1 VSRSQALQ
9 PYLAMSLSTEHPDEP
24 LDCSLP
30 QYAFCRGEKQ
40 LLRICM
46 HSATS
51 AGAALA
57 LQGCATGLLGAPPGA
72 AGGPAA
78 APGLPRLTQRLLPRS
93 ATREHGRL
101 AGAGWAAWGGAAAA
115 LGHTL
120 RVT

>member
-1 VSRSQALQ
+1 MQALQ
-9 PYLAMSLSTEHPDEP
+9 LYTAGSLSLDHPEEP

-57 LQGCATGLLGAPPGA
+57 LQGAATGLLGA
-72 AGGPAA
+72 
-78 APGLPRLTQRLLPRS
+78 RR
-93 ATREHGRL
+93 
-101 AGAGWAAWGGAAAA
+101 W
-115 LGHTL
+115 
-120 RVT
+120 

>member
-1 VSRSQALQ
+1 MQCVLCTTVVKLLPNGCVQALQ
-9 PYLAMSLSTEHPDEP
+9 PYITQSYADHPEEP

-57 LQGCATGLLGAPPGA
+57 LQGFATGLLGVIPKVVWTRMRPDGCKTF
-72 AGGPAA
+72 GMLLCYLRRCGP
-78 APGLPRLTQRLLPRS
+78 S
-93 ATREHGRL
+93 
-101 AGAGWAAWGGAAAA
+101 
-115 LGHTL
+115 
-120 RVT
+120 

>member
-1 VSRSQALQ
+1 MQVARVHSNPETCSGQALQ
-9 PYLAMSLSTEHPDEP
+9 LYTAGSLSADHPDEP

-57 LQGCATGLLGAPPGA
+57 LQGAATGLLGE
-72 AGGPAA
+72 
-78 APGLPRLTQRLLPRS
+78 RCC
-93 ATREHGRL
+93 
-101 AGAGWAAWGGAAAA
+101 
-115 LGHTL
+115 
-120 RVT
+120 